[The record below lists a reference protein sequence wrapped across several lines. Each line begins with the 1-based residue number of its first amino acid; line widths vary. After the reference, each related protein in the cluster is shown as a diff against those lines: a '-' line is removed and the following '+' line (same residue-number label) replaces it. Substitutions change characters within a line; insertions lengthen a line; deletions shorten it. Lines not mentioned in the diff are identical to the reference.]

1 MKGAVKKS
9 TLMTEGNIVKL
20 LITFSLPLLA
30 GNLFQQ
36 LYNTVDSYIV
46 GNYVSHEA
54 FAAVGSIGPIINTL
68 VGTFSGLA
76 TGAGV
81 VVSQYY
87 GAGDKEK
94 VRATVNTSMIMTA
107 VLSILFTVIGVIF
120 TPYALQL
127 MNTNADTFDLANEY
141 LTIYFAGIT
150 GLLFYNMGAGV
161 LRAIGDS
168 RGPFVLLVISAV
180 INTVLDLVFVLVF
193 KMGVAGVAY
202 ATIIAQAVS
211 AIVVV
216 VMLLKTKECYGI
228 RIGKNMFDFAVFK
241 SILKVG
247 FPAALQM
254 AVTSF
259 SNIFVQ
265 SYINAFDTHVMAGWT
280 AYNKIDMFAMLPM
293 TSISLAS
300 TTFVGQNLG
309 AGNIERAKKGTRTA
323 LAMAMSLT
331 AACIVPIMLFA
342 DPLIM
347 FFDPTPE
354 MLPYGRHILL
364 LLSPFYLLCC
374 FNQIYAGALRG
385 AGDSKAPMFIMLG
398 SFVVFRQIYLY
409 VCSVLTATV
418 PEMTALTATVL
429 SYPAGWLVCSIIM
442 FFYYHNS
449 NWEKKSIVKAKLVS
463 EASQN

>member
-1 MKGAVKKS
+1 MKTAANAKKT

-20 LITFSLPLLA
+20 LISFSLPLLA

-36 LYNTVDSYIV
+36 LYNAVDSYVV

-107 VLSILFTVIGVIF
+107 VLSVLFTVIGVICS
-120 TPYALQL
+120 PYALQL
-127 MNTNADTFDLANEY
+127 MNTNAETFDLANEY
-141 LTIYFAGIT
+141 LTIYFAGVS

-168 RGPFVLLVISAV
+168 KGPFILLVISAV
-180 INTVLDLVFVLVF
+180 INTVLDLVFVIVF
-193 KMGVAGVAY
+193 NMGVAGVAY

-216 VMLLKTKECYGI
+216 VMLIKTKECYGI
-228 RIGKNMFDFAVFK
+228 RICKNMFDLSVFK
-241 SILKVG
+241 HILKVG

-309 AGNIERAKKGTRTA
+309 AGNVERAKKGTRTA
-323 LAMAMSLT
+323 LYMALSLT
-331 AACIVPIMLFA
+331 AACIIPIMLFA

-354 MLPYGRHILL
+354 TLPYGRHILL
-364 LLSPFYLLCC
+364 LLSPFYLLCS

-398 SFVVFRQIYLY
+398 SFVLFRQIYLY
-409 VCSVLTATV
+409 VCSLLTVGV

-429 SYPAGWLVCSIIM
+429 SYPAGWLVCSVIM
-442 FFYYHNS
+442 FFYYHHS
-449 NWEKKSIVKAKLVS
+449 NWEKKRLVKSLPT
-463 EASQN
+463 EQ